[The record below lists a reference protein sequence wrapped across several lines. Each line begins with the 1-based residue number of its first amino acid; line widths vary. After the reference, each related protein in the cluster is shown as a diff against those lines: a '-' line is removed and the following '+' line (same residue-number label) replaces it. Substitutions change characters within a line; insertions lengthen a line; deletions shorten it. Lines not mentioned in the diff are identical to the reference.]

1 MLHEEVEKPTP
12 PTSTVPKP
20 ARLIGSLR
28 SIFDKLPSYIPA
40 LELVKKRKNEKRIG
54 NIPKPD
60 RLIGSL
66 RSIFDKL
73 PSYTPSLELVKK
85 RKIEKRIGKIP
96 KRFKVYEAVP
106 TATITTKW
114 KLWAV
119 SFYLLKTVEK
129 SPCANLNFL
138 KNVQ

>member
-12 PTSTVPKP
+12 PTSTASKP
-20 ARLIGSLR
+20 A
-28 SIFDKLPSYIPA
+28 
-40 LELVKKRKNEKRIG
+40 
-54 NIPKPD
+54 

-85 RKIEKRIGKIP
+85 RKIEKKIGKIP

-106 TATITTKW
+106 IATITTK
-114 KLWAV
+114 
-119 SFYLLKTVEK
+119 
-129 SPCANLNFL
+129 
-138 KNVQ
+138 